1 MACEGHMTCDS
12 TPMSFSFKALNKE
25 GFMRIMKGVLKNM
38 TEEMLEVLFL
48 KVDSDCNGF
57 VTWVR
62 RVSCCHRRLGEARR
76 SILDVSAEQSETW
89 RWEAANIRK
98 SIWPLVPVGVLAR

>member
-1 MACEGHMTCDS
+1 MACEGQATCGEVLVF
-12 TPMSFSFKALNKE
+12 FSFEALNKE
-25 GFMRIMKGVLKNM
+25 GFIRVMKKMLSSM

-62 RVSCCHRRLGEARR
+62 RAPCCHRKLGKAR
-76 SILDVSAEQSETW
+76 SAEQA
-89 RWEAANIRK
+89 EA
-98 SIWPLVPVGVLAR
+98 